1 MTNLHVACSSIHVLT
16 VIADVHLND
25 VECKREGGGEVEV
38 HMNSVLSA
46 TASYVD
52 DALEIPY
59 SGKIWRALNLAKW
72 LCFDTGEI

>member
-1 MTNLHVACSSIHVLT
+1 MTWNVRGKG
-16 VIADVHLND
+16 
-25 VECKREGGGEVEV
+25 EGGEVEV
-38 HMNSVLSA
+38 HMMNPVLSA
-46 TASYVD
+46 TAGYVD